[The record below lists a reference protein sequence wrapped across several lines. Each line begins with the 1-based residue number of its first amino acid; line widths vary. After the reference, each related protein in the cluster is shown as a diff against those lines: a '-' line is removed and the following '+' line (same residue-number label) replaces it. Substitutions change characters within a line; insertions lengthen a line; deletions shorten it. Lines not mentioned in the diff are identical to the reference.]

1 VAAVSVVAV
10 PDRHGDKICAVIVPR
25 EKQRV
30 TVAEIR
36 DFLREKDIAS
46 YKIPKKVVL
55 MDALPR
61 NAMGK
66 ILKREILSR
75 ITGGEVERS

>member
-1 VAAVSVVAV
+1 VAI
-10 PDRHGDKICAVIVPR
+10 PDRHGDRICAAIVPR
-25 EKQRV
+25 EKQTV
-30 TVAEIR
+30 TVAELR

-55 MDALPR
+55 MEALPR

-66 ILKREILSR
+66 ILKREILAKIS
-75 ITGGEVERS
+75 GGVDAS